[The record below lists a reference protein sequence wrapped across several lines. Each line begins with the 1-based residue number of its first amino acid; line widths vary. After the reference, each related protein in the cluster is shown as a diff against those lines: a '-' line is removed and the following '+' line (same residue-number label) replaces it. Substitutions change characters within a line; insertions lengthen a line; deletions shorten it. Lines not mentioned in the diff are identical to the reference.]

1 MKTNIIIIVLLAAL
15 FSLSSCGG
23 RSSNNQNTHTHS
35 SDCAHEHQT
44 STGQQA
50 PAQES
55 FKVEADTTIKA
66 DSAPQPHN
74 HEGCTHTH

>member
-1 MKTNIIIIVLLAAL
+1 MKTKITLIVLLAAL
-15 FSLSSCGG
+15 LGLSSCGG

-35 SDCAHEHQT
+35 ENCAHEHQT

-55 FKVEADTTIKA
+55 FKAEADSTIKA
-66 DSAPQPHN
+66 DTAPQSYS